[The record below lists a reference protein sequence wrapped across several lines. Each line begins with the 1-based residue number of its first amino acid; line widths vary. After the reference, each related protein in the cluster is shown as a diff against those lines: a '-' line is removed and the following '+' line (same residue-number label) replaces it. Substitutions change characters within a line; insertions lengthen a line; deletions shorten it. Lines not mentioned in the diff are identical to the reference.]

1 MIFAQAISTNMK
13 HAASEGLQVAIEL
26 MRHLNI
32 FISKCEV
39 EKGYLVA
46 VVCGIWPQPFVFNLA
61 AQQGDQKTDVLAKC
75 CDA

>member
-1 MIFAQAISTNMK
+1 MIVAPAISTNMK

-46 VVCGIWPQPFVFNLA
+46 VVCGIWPQP